1 MSGHLKAEDFTNALE
16 GIALSSRR
24 QAHLDGCG
32 DCAATL
38 QALSSAHAAVAN
50 RDVEIPE
57 PDWHEFHSSVREEL
71 LSRSI
76 QRQSA
81 VRRWTGWHVRPAAAW
96 AFSLVLAV
104 SVTAGGFLWHMNN
117 VQPAPLPVVAIET
130 APAVSMAPP
139 VTAVAPEAVVEL
151 TAIDDELAVWSNPGI
166 FDQIT
171 ELDAASEA
179 QFRILLE
186 AVQTEVAQEQ

>member
-16 GIALSSRR
+16 GIALASGR
-24 QAHLDGCG
+24 QAHLDSCR

-38 QALSSAHAAVAN
+38 HALSLTHASMAN
-50 RDVEIPE
+50 REVAIPE
-57 PDWHEFHSSVREEL
+57 PDWNEFRSSVRRGL

-81 VRRWTGWHVRPAAAW
+81 VRRWTGWHVRPATAW

-104 SVTAGGFLWHMNN
+104 SITAGAFLWH
-117 VQPAPLPVVAIET
+117 IENT
-130 APAVSMAPP
+130 PP
-139 VTAVAPEAVVEL
+139 VSIPVAAVEPASVVISDPPVVEL
-151 TAIDDELAVWSNPGI
+151 TAIDHELAVWSNPGI

-171 ELDAASEA
+171 QLDAAEEA

-186 AVQTEVAQEQ
+186 TVQAEVAQEQ